1 MKVLKFGGT
10 SVANAQNI
18 LLVENIIKK
27 ESLKD
32 HVVVIVSALHSVTDQ
47 LIKAAEYAAAKD
59 ETYLRITK
67 GLEEKHIILV
77 KELIPVLAQ
86 SSWLSF
92 VKKHFNDIEDL
103 YNGIFVLGE
112 FTDKIKI
119 KLPLMESSCLP
130 VSLLQGFNTKGW
142 IVYG

>member
-1 MKVLKFGGT
+1 MLRIFFCR
-10 SVANAQNI
+10 NI
-18 LLVENIIKK
+18 DKRIPKGPCCSHCIQ
-27 ESLKD
+27 S
-32 HVVVIVSALHSVTDQ
+32 HSVTDQ

-112 FTDKIKI
+112 FTD
-119 KLPLMESSCLP
+119 
-130 VSLLQGFNTKGW
+130 T
-142 IVYG
+142 